1 MSSSLGSRPN
11 FFLGGGGVVDV
22 CRVDVDEQVDSMATN
37 SSSEIRLEKAPPMSQ
52 QLYCSYKIPLCFRD
66 TPPPL
71 M

>member
-1 MSSSLGSRPN
+1 
-11 FFLGGGGVVDV
+11 VVDV